1 LRKEPPVN
9 ADINNIRL
17 EKALPFDQKR
27 ALPSCIGGSRAAS
40 PEHCA
45 GARDHLEL
53 LDRHTY
59 QSPIEELEVM
69 ADAMERLLDFD
80 GDRHAISDLDELR
93 KAVDRVK
100 AYQNF
105 QLDRFDRRE
114 LNRLLRSLAQD
125 REARR

>member
-1 LRKEPPVN
+1 V
-9 ADINNIRL
+9 
-17 EKALPFDQKR
+17 
-27 ALPSCIGGSRAAS
+27 
-40 PEHCA
+40 
-45 GARDHLEL
+45 EL
-53 LDRHTY
+53 LDRHT
-59 QSPIEELEVM
+59 SPIEELEVM
-69 ADAMERLLDFD
+69 AEAMERLLDSD

-114 LNRLLRSLAQD
+114 LNRQLRSLAQD

>member
-1 LRKEPPVN
+1 MIHLIRLSNRLRQKPPVK

-53 LDRHTY
+53 LDRHT
-59 QSPIEELEVM
+59 SPIKELEVM
-69 ADAMERLLDFD
+69 A
-80 GDRHAISDLDELR
+80 
-93 KAVDRVK
+93 
-100 AYQNF
+100 
-105 QLDRFDRRE
+105 
-114 LNRLLRSLAQD
+114 
-125 REARR
+125 